1 MDNFEINIYVA
12 NLSKYNGGEIYGEW
26 IELPTSNLDEELQEI
41 LCDDEEW
48 IILDAECDFLDI
60 GEYENIYKLNDLAFT
75 LENLKNYEKRA
86 LKSILEAESD
96 IESALDILKNE
107 EYIIYDDVTDDDGLG
122 QYLIENAY
130 FNVPEELEMYID
142 TEALGRDYAI
152 NHNII
157 YTKRNTAIEIF

>member
-1 MDNFEINIYVA
+1 MSDFQINIYLA
-12 NLSKYNGGEIYGEW
+12 NLSKYNDGEDNGKW
-26 IELPTSNLDEELQEI
+26 IELPEPNLDEELQKI

-48 IILDAECDFLDI
+48 IILDAECDFLSI
-60 GEYENIYKLNDLAFT
+60 SEYENIYKLNELAFT
-75 LENLKNYEKRA
+75 LKSLKNYEARA

-96 IESALDILKNE
+96 INIALNILKNE
-107 EYIIYDDVTDDDGLG
+107 EYIMFDDVSDDDELG

-130 FNVPEELEMYID
+130 FNIPNELEMYID

-152 NHNII
+152 NHSII